1 MKSPMW
7 EDTAIFLTWDDFG
20 GFYDHVP
27 PVRLDKFG
35 LGIRVPMVT
44 ISPYAKQGY
53 IDGTLGEF
61 SSVLRFIEN
70 NWGLTQ
76 LTRRD
81 RIANDMSY
89 NFDFTQSP
97 RGPTPQP
104 LRTDCKGPIWEAP
117 PPE

>member
-7 EDTAIFLTWDDFG
+7 EDTAIFMSWDDFG

-27 PVRLDKFG
+27 PVRLDRFG
-35 LGIRVPMVT
+35 LGIRVPMMT
-44 ISPYAKQGY
+44 ISPYAKRGY
-53 IDGTLGEF
+53 IDSTLGEF

-89 NFDFTQSP
+89 NFDFTQAP
-97 RGPTPQP
+97 REPTPQP
-104 LRTDCKGPIWEAP
+104 LRTDCTGPIWEAP